1 MKENKEDKLLKFD
14 KTVRDYLF
22 ALEQMKKRLN
32 TSHSKEELEKDVAEM
47 EELSSQFGSFSDM
60 GEKYLSA
67 RKIIDRKIK
76 EVTELI
82 KKIKGENGGPKT
94 EIGEDTQPIS
104 PPSTDYE
111 TMEVKT
117 GEEDLLK
124 NLAKFMLIERGK
136 QKDNLLNNFDLDGLK
151 KELKRKE
158 KILETFQDQSEK
170 DKMEGF
176 ISIIKEVIGELETR
190 EQEKST
196 KEAIITEGAPGI
208 TEENPV
214 VAEASYT
221 DRKGPDE
228 VKIEMGGLEGLLPP
242 QFETLDDLQKVKV
255 LEDLKRR
262 IVDIVK
268 SDAETQYS
276 ETLKQKGSIRRYLSG
291 ISKEGSLKK
300 LEIKIF
306 ESLKNTPEG
315 QKLISDDLKILTE
328 RVARQE
334 VEYDEETGKLSIK
347 YLNHN
352 GEGSAIEEYEA
363 VNSFNRAANAFTK
376 IPYEWGQEKTGKRR
390 KKYDEAKAEYEA
402 TKKNILQI
410 KLEESSEGILKKEK
424 GAILSE
430 FLEIDNVVKME
441 QLLNTHPEFEKALS
455 DFEKNEKNATLV
467 RTGKKF
473 LESATLER
481 LGLMAGGTG
490 ARMLAKGAA
499 IFSGS
504 TIITAI
510 SAPVIGGTVGYWRGK
525 FRARET
531 LAERQKE
538 ARHGKKDENKE
549 RVVTTDVVHLNKRLE
564 SIMEEIENAGSEEE
578 YKKKLAMLATRIEH
592 TQGKIEK
599 GQVNFGDSKS
609 ALTNQFNLAN
619 NLNRAICL
627 KQMLSTQIN
636 GEIKERID
644 QLLARQGENIKEKT
658 LKAQS
663 EFIKKQAWKSAAYG
677 ASFATAGYVARWAGE
692 HFGWWG
698 NTEEVTSQTTE
709 KMSPVTTDEQIST
722 PKTGSV
728 AEVVKNPEVADI
740 KEIPSQTFQNEG
752 IKFENGKGAIQAIL
766 DLKAQI
772 VKEYNGDYS
781 KAPQSVQD
789 FMRTDATKEAIKLG
803 LFDPT
808 QTEESALIREGTIIK
823 FDEKG
828 NLLLGKPDASG
839 NIPVLEKY
847 TGDMFDSDKVKEGL
861 KPKISEGPKSSKL
874 ENIHEKEEIHSNG
887 DKLSPEE
894 ILSNG
899 NTQKDTS
906 ILEGED
912 AKADDVSEIE
922 KIKNTIKEKIDTQQK
937 TRTEGI
943 TLRTGTTIGTGYFVE
958 QNRGAGGENMFF
970 DSRFPYFHQ
979 MGRSGDIFFRD
990 LSPGENDYLN
1000 EYKGFISKNEY
1011 GLGGR
1016 EMLNVCHFLDKSME
1030 YYAQHGGSEKEWNII
1045 RNMGAKEFLENETLG
1060 KEHKAINEYLTT
1072 LKEFVKPRGW
1082 RALNRA
1088 ESIQEYMARAIQK
1101 LEADGR
1107 LAEFAKKIENPK

>member
-14 KTVRDYLF
+14 KTVRDYLS
-22 ALEQMKKRLN
+22 ALEQIKKRLN
-32 TSHSKEELEKDVAEM
+32 TSHSKEELERDVVEM

-60 GEKYLSA
+60 SEKYLSA

-82 KKIKGENGGPKT
+82 KKIKEENGEPKA
-94 EIGEDTQPIS
+94 EIGEDTQPIPPPDTNHETIQAKKGNKENVLIPEVIS
-104 PPSTDYE
+104 PGGEKEAPTKKA
-111 TMEVKT
+111 KT
-117 GEEDLLK
+117 SP
-124 NLAKFMLIERGK
+124 LIEVTSSK
-136 QKDNLLNNFDLDGLK
+136 TNV
-151 KELKRKE
+151 
-158 KILETFQDQSEK
+158 ETNPL
-170 DKMEGF
+170 
-176 ISIIKEVIGELETR
+176 IRVI
-190 EQEKST
+190 QEKQPIPIVS
-196 KEAIITEGAPGI
+196 
-208 TEENPV
+208 
-214 VAEASYT
+214 EASYT

-228 VKIEMGGLEGLLPP
+228 VKIEMDGLEGLLPP
-242 QFETLDDLQKVKV
+242 QFETLNDLQKVKV
-255 LEDLKRR
+255 LEDLKKR

-276 ETLKQKGSIRRYLSG
+276 ETLKQKGGIRRYLSG

-300 LEIKIF
+300 LETKIF

-424 GAILSE
+424 GVILSE

-455 DFEKNEKNATLV
+455 DFEKNEKNATLI

-481 LGLMAGGTG
+481 LGLMAGGGG

-525 FRARET
+525 FRAKNE

-564 SIMEEIENAGSEEE
+564 SIMEGIENAGSEKE

-644 QLLARQGENIKEKT
+644 QLLVRQGENIKEKT

-677 ASFATAGYVARWAGE
+677 ASFATAGYVGRWAGE

-698 NTEEVTSQTTE
+698 NTEEVTPKTTE
-709 KMSPVTTDEQIST
+709 KVGPVVTDEQIST

-728 AEVVKNPEVADI
+728 TEVVKNPETADI
-740 KEIPSQTFQNEG
+740 KEIPSQPFQNEG

-789 FMRTDATKEAIKLG
+789 FMHTDATKEAIKLG

-823 FDEKG
+823 FDEEG
-828 NLLLGKPDASG
+828 NLLFGKPDASG
-839 NIPVLEKY
+839 KIPVLEKY
-847 TGDMFDSDKVKEGL
+847 TGKMFDSDKIKENL
-861 KPKISEGPKSSKL
+861 KPKISEDPKSSNL
-874 ENIHEKEEIHSNG
+874 ENIHEEEVTP
-887 DKLSPEE
+887 DKTKLSPEE
-894 ILSNG
+894 VLSNED
-899 NTQKDTS
+899 TQKDTPT
-906 ILEGED
+906 LEAED
-912 AKADDVSEIE
+912 TKADDVSEIE

-943 TLRTGTTIGTGYFVE
+943 RLRTGTTIGTGYFVE
-958 QNRGAGGENMFF
+958 QNRGVGGENMFF

-979 MGRSGDIFFRD
+979 MGRSGDVFFRD

-1000 EYKGFISKNEY
+1000 EYKGFIWKNEY
-1011 GLGGR
+1011 GLEGR

-1060 KEHKAINEYLTT
+1060 KEHKAINEYLST